1 MQRQSAGADRD
12 MRLPR
17 LRIGQRL
24 AFGYGFVI
32 LLLIAM
38 TLLGVARLGELSQ
51 TTDDALRVKYPNT
64 LMVNQVIGELG
75 AIARAMRNTLIMSEP
90 AQVRQQLQDIANA
103 KRSMAALLEQLNQRV
118 QDPRGRDMLQQI
130 EIIRSAYIVNQEEF
144 IALLSEGR
152 RGEAKNLLL
161 VDLNPYQNDY
171 FQALGQLLQNESAL
185 MEQAS
190 NEIRASYQRARTAM
204 LVLTAF
210 AALLS
215 VGITF
220 YITRSLLRQLGGEPD
235 YATAIARQIAA
246 GQLELD
252 IAIAPRDRGSLLF
265 AMKVMRDRLEE
276 RTHALQDANA
286 ELEQSI
292 VSLQQ
297 TQDDLVRSEKLAA
310 LGALVAGVAHE
321 LNTPIGN
328 GVLAAS
334 SLLDHARIFE
344 RDSAT
349 GLRKSALDAHLA
361 EVKQAGEI
369 LLRNLNRA
377 DDLVASFKQVA
388 VDRESSQA
396 RRFVLDEM
404 IAEIML
410 TLWPTLKK
418 SGVRIEHEIPAG
430 IVMDSYPG
438 PLGQVVTNLVNN
450 AVIHGLD
457 GVEQGGIEVRAAL
470 LDADSLELTVSDNGQ
485 GIAPDR
491 LGRIYD
497 PFYTT
502 KLGKGGSGLGLNIV
516 YNTVHGVLGGRIAV
530 HSQLGK
536 GTRFTVTLPRVVI
549 RNAQRAPHG

>member
-1 MQRQSAGADRD
+1 
-12 MRLPR
+12 MRYPH

-24 AFGYGFVI
+24 ALGYGLVI

-38 TLLGVARLGELSQ
+38 TLVGIARLGALSR
-51 TTDDALRVKYPNT
+51 TTDDALREKYPNT
-64 LMVNQVIGELG
+64 LTVNEVIGELG

-90 AQVRQQLQDIANA
+90 EQIKAQLDDIVSA
-103 KRSMAALLEQLNQRV
+103 KRKMAGLLEQLNQRV
-118 QDPRGRDMLQQI
+118 RDPRGREILQQI

-144 IALLSEGR
+144 IALLAEGR

-171 FQALGQLLQNESAL
+171 FRALGQLLRNESAL
-185 MEQAS
+185 MEQAGD
-190 NEIRASYQRARTAM
+190 EIRASYRRARTVM
-204 LVLTAF
+204 LGLTAF

-215 VGITF
+215 VGVTF
-220 YITRSLLRQLGGEPD
+220 YITRTLLRQLGGEPD
-235 YATAIARQIAA
+235 YATSIARQIAA
-246 GQLELD
+246 GRLELD
-252 IAIAPRDRGSLLF
+252 IVIAPRDQSSLLF
-265 AMKVMRDRLEE
+265 AMKVMRDRLDE
-276 RTHALQDANA
+276 RSHALQDANS

-334 SLLDHARIFE
+334 SLLDHARAFE
-344 RDSAT
+344 QACAQ

-361 EVKQAGEI
+361 EVTQAGEI
-369 LLRNLNRA
+369 LLRNLSRA

-418 SGVRIEHEIPAG
+418 SGVTIAHDIPAG
-430 IVMDSYPG
+430 IVMHSYPG

-450 AVIHGLD
+450 AVIHGFD
-457 GVEQGGIEVRAAL
+457 GAEGGNIAVSARV
-470 LDADSLELTVSDNGQ
+470 LDADWIELVVRDDGQ

-530 HSQLGK
+530 HSELGK
-536 GTRFTVTLPRVVI
+536 GACFTIALPLL
-549 RNAQRAPHG
+549 AFGAA

>member
-1 MQRQSAGADRD
+1 
-12 MRLPR
+12 MRYPH

-24 AFGYGFVI
+24 ALGYGFVI

-38 TLLGVARLGELSQ
+38 TLVGVARLGALSR
-51 TTDDALRVKYPNT
+51 TTDEALREKYPNT
-64 LMVNQVIGELG
+64 LRVNEVIGELG

-90 AQVRQQLQDIANA
+90 GQVKAQLDDIVGA
-103 KRSMAALLEQLNQRV
+103 KRKMAGLLDQLNRSV
-118 QDPRGRDMLQQI
+118 QDPRGREILQQI
-130 EIIRSAYIVNQEEF
+130 DIIRSAYIVNQEEF
-144 IALLSEGR
+144 IVLLSDGR

-161 VDLNPYQNDY
+161 VDLDPYQSDY

-190 NEIRASYQRARTAM
+190 GNIRASYYRARTVM
-204 LVLTAF
+204 LWLTAF
-210 AALLS
+210 AAVLS

-220 YITRSLLRQLGGEPD
+220 YITRTLLRQLGGEPD
-235 YATAIARQIAA
+235 YATSIARQIAA
-246 GQLELD
+246 GRLELD
-252 IAIAPRDRGSLLF
+252 IAIAPRDRSSLLF
-265 AMKVMRDRLEE
+265 AMKVMRDCLEE
-276 RTHALQDANA
+276 RSNALQDANV

-292 VSLQQ
+292 ESLQQ
-297 TQDDLVRSEKLAA
+297 TQEDLVRSEKLAA

-334 SLLDHARIFE
+334 SLLDHASTFE
-344 RDSAT
+344 LACAQ

-369 LLRNLNRA
+369 LLRNLTRA

-388 VDRESSQA
+388 VDRESTQG
-396 RRFVLDEM
+396 RRFVLDEV
-404 IAEIML
+404 IAEIIL

-418 SGVRIEHEIPAG
+418 SGVTITHDIPSG
-430 IVMDSYPG
+430 IVMHSYPG

-450 AVIHGLD
+450 AVIHGFD
-457 GVEQGGIEVRAAL
+457 GVQGGNIDVTARL
-470 LDADSLELTVSDNGQ
+470 LDADWIELEIRDNGQ

-530 HSQLGK
+530 QSELGK
-536 GTRFTVTLPRVVI
+536 GTRFTVSLPLV
-549 RNAQRAPHG
+549 AFRAA